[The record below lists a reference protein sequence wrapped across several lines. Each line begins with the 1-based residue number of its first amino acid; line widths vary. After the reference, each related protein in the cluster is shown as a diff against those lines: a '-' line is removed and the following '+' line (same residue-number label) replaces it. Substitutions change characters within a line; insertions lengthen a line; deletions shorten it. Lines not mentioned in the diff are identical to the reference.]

1 MGNIGNR
8 EILSKNLKYYI
19 AKSGKDRRE
28 LAEIWG
34 FPYSTVTE
42 WINGRKYPRI
52 DRIEVMADYF
62 GILKSD
68 LIEDKG
74 EEHKE
79 MQKKNDVL
87 SDIILKI
94 NEDEELFSMMETLS
108 KLGFEQREAVKS
120 VLNAFSTTEK

>member
-1 MGNIGNR
+1 MSNLGNK

-19 AKSGKDRRE
+19 ERSGKDRRE

-42 WINGRKYPRI
+42 WINGKKYPRI

-62 GILKSD
+62 GTLKSD
-68 LIEDKG
+68 LIEEKT

-79 MQKKNDVL
+79 MQKKNDIL
-87 SDIILKI
+87 SDIILKM
-94 NEDEELFSMMETLS
+94 NEDAELLEMVKALS
-108 KLGFEQREAVKS
+108 KLGFEKREAVKS
-120 VLNAFSTTEK
+120 VLNAFSKVDG

>member
-1 MGNIGNR
+1 MSNIGNKA
-8 EILSKNLKYYI
+8 IMSKNLKYYI
-19 AKSGKDRRE
+19 ERSGKDRRE

-68 LIEDKG
+68 LIEEKT

-79 MQKKNDVL
+79 MQKKNDIL
-87 SDIILKI
+87 SDITLKLM
-94 NEDEELFSMMETLS
+94 EDEELLEMVEILS
-108 KLGFEQREAVKS
+108 NLGFEKRAAVKP
-120 VLNAFSTTEK
+120 VLTALSKVDG